1 MKDSLLHKYKL
12 EKKVAKLEKLVLER
26 SVGRGGP
33 SKAYQIW
40 DYLMNNGPQSVSDL
54 KSALPKEV
62 TNFINFYADNN
73 LLSKDGNMVSANADY
88 AWDDVGVIPRTA
100 QQEMMNSIRNG
111 GTANNADMQEEP
123 PTRSSR
129 AQRQRAVK
137 QNLFSRK
144 FDEVKAAIDAGQDV
158 NQINDKGQTPLLF
171 AANSKAGNNSDIIE
185 YLLTHGA
192 NLNSE
197 FKGFNAFE
205 LVCKNSNIDAMKV
218 ILANDTQGVIS
229 KPSLIIRQY
238 YKDVPNNKDVIL
250 LAASKEKDVFSSS
263 LHRFYYSAYA
273 LKIISKEQ
281 YEQAINTI
289 LDNCRYSSCSS
300 ESIAHEVTDKITN
313 TIRKIAD
320 KKNIL
325 VNLYFAVFNNEV
337 SVSTARQLLDMCGE
351 VANGKLLLSTSYRAD
366 DFIDTC
372 RMLCN
377 KVDDKSFMSNLLNPK
392 FLSNLDDGDLLSI
405 FYDAVSRENVDT
417 LSKLIAAKVKLRA
430 GGVCGNTRVQGANK
444 EITRLATRLIDKST
458 TLGRWDINGIARC
471 KNEYLI
477 DYVIDMGYGEDL
489 LAWCIEHTGM
499 LNDGMAVIKALKDN
513 GFELPDDED
522 SKKNIISA
530 ANSKKDIKDNISNII
545 DAIKNDTW
553 DRRLEKVVTDH
564 PEILLNDSITKAIED
579 NNTTTSRQLRR
590 RIERMPKDQ
599 DVYDL

>member
-1 MKDSLLHKYKL
+1 MKGSLLHKYKL

-26 SVGRGGP
+26 SVGRGGGP

-40 DYLMNNGPQSVSDL
+40 DYLMNNGPQSISDL

-73 LLSKDGNMVSANADY
+73 LLNKDGNIVSANADY
-88 AWDDVGVIPRTA
+88 KWDDIGVIPRTA
-100 QQEMMNSIRNG
+100 QQELMNSIRNG
-111 GTANNADMQEEP
+111 GALSAVQEEP
-123 PTRSSR
+123 PTRSQR
-129 AQRQRAVK
+129 APRQRAVK

-185 YLLTHGA
+185 YLLTRGA
-192 NLNSE
+192 NLNNE
-197 FKGFNAFE
+197 FRGFNAFE
-205 LVCKNSNIDAMKV
+205 LACKNSNIDAMKV
-218 ILANDTQGVIS
+218 ILENDTQGVIS

-238 YKDVPNNKDVIL
+238 YKDVPNSKDVIL
-250 LAASKEKDVFSSS
+250 LAASKEKDIFNSD

-281 YEQAINTI
+281 YEQVIGTI
-289 LDNCRYSSCSS
+289 LNNCRYSSCSS
-300 ESIAHEVTDKITN
+300 ESIACEVTDKITN

-337 SVSTARQLLDMCGE
+337 SVSTARQLLDICGE

-405 FYDAVSRENVDT
+405 FYDAVGRENVDT
-417 LSKLIAAKVKLRA
+417 LSKLVAAKVKLRA
-430 GGVCGNTRVQGANK
+430 SAVCGNTRVLGANK

-458 TLGRWDINGIARC
+458 TLGRWDIDSVARC

-477 DYVIDMGYGEDL
+477 NYVIDMGYGEDL
-489 LAWCIEHTGM
+489 LAWCANNANN
-499 LNDGMAVIKALKDN
+499 LNDGMAVVKALKEN